1 MRTGVAVNWLA
12 DQIRPEAGFNFTYG
26 IEWFPRKPWTI
37 SSVIDAGKLGEAS
50 LFHNRST
57 VGVMLGATEAFV
69 GYDYLQV
76 DAAKIHG
83 PVAGVGWRF

>member
-1 MRTGVAVNWLA
+1 MVL
-12 DQIRPEAGFNFTYG
+12 
-26 IEWFPRKPWTI
+26 RKPWTI
-37 SSVIDAGKLGEAS
+37 LSAINAVRLGDAS

-57 VGVMLGATEAFV
+57 VRVMLGATEAFV

-83 PVAGVGWRF
+83 PVAGVGWRFWKTLRPRS